1 MTRKIGNIAGEQRST
16 AKPTMDEQMSSSEH
30 WNDATSG
37 VAAAVSAPARRKL
50 PAVGP
55 ALEPGPPRP
64 AQ

>member
-1 MTRKIGNIAGEQRST
+1 MTRKIAGLDGEQRST
-16 AKPTMDEQMSSSEH
+16 AELTMDEQMSSSEH
-30 WNDATSG
+30 WNDATGG